1 MSIIKDFLLQLSL
14 MVVPIFINFTFVLE
28 KVKSHKNRNILMS
41 ILWGISILF
50 CMSFPVSLGQNVR
63 LDLRIVP
70 LILGSLYGGFWSSIF
85 LSALII
91 AYRLYSGFGIGFY
104 NTVLVLLLSIPVIL
118 IFQKYFAR
126 SEKRKRV
133 KIAVGLCLYYCF
145 IGFII
150 FIILRGFSIDY
161 TKVQIF
167 QLIFGA
173 IATWFFIVL
182 YETIIEINQIRT
194 ELQNAEKLKVIS
206 ELTSVFAHEIRNPMQ
221 VARGFLQLLNDP
233 DLPKGKKEYIQIS
246 LEELDRAN
254 EIINDFLAFGKP
266 VNNISE
272 RIDVGYQLHRVVKI
286 IQGYSLNHNVQIK
299 TEILEDGWIHANAQ
313 KLNQSLIN
321 IVKNAIE
328 SMPNGGMVWISS
340 TSTDDGFIRISIKD
354 QGIGMTKEQMDRL
367 GYPFYSLKES
377 GTGLG
382 MMVSYQIIRSFK
394 GKIQVKSEKDIGTEF
409 IIFLPKINGSS

>member
-1 MSIIKDFLLQLSL
+1 
-14 MVVPIFINFTFVLE
+14 MVVPIFINFSIVLE
-28 KVKSHKNRNILMS
+28 RVKSHKKRNIIMS

-50 CMSFPVSLGQNVR
+50 CMSFPVNLGQNVR

-126 SEKRKRV
+126 AEKRKRV
-133 KIAVGLCLYYCF
+133 KIAVGLSLYYCF

-150 FIILRGFSIDY
+150 FIILRGFSIEY
-161 TKVQIF
+161 AGVQII

-173 IATWFFIVL
+173 IATWFFIML
-182 YETIIEINQIRT
+182 YETLIEINHIRT

-221 VARGFLQLLNDP
+221 VARGFLQLLDEP
-233 DLPKGKKEYIQIS
+233 DLPNGKKEYIQIS

-266 VNNISE
+266 VINNNE
-272 RIDVGYQLHRVVKI
+272 RMEVGYQLQRVAKI
-286 IQGYSLNHNVQIK
+286 LQSYSLNHNVQIK
-299 TEILEDGWIHANAQ
+299 TDIVEDCWIFANGQ
-313 KLNQSLIN
+313 KFNQSLIN

-328 SMPNGGMVWISS
+328 SMPNGGMVWI
-340 TSTDDGFIRISIKD
+340 TCTPTNDGFINISIKD

-394 GKIQVKSEKDIGTEF
+394 GKIKVKSEKDKGTEF
-409 IIFLPKINGSS
+409 IILFPKIN

>member
-1 MSIIKDFLLQLSL
+1 MSIIKDFLLQLTL
-14 MVVPIFINFTFVLE
+14 MVVPIFINFSIVLE
-28 KVKSHKNRNILMS
+28 RVKSHKKRNIIMS

-50 CMSFPVSLGQNVR
+50 CMSFPVNLGQNVR

-118 IFQKYFAR
+118 ILQKYFAR
-126 SEKRKRV
+126 AEKRKRV
-133 KIAVGLCLYYCF
+133 KIAVGLSLYYCF

-150 FIILRGFSIDY
+150 FIILRGFSIEY
-161 TKVQIF
+161 AGVQII

-182 YETIIEINQIRT
+182 YETLIEINHIRT

-221 VARGFLQLLNDP
+221 VARGFLQLLDEP
-233 DLPKGKKEYIQIS
+233 DLPNGKKEYIQIS

-266 VNNISE
+266 VINNNE
-272 RIDVGYQLHRVVKI
+272 RMEVGYQLQRVAKI
-286 IQGYSLNHNVQIK
+286 LQSYSLNHNVQIK
-299 TEILEDGWIHANAQ
+299 TDIVEDCWIFANGQ
-313 KLNQSLIN
+313 KFNQSLIN

-328 SMPNGGMVWISS
+328 SMPNGGMVWI
-340 TSTDDGFIRISIKD
+340 TCTPTNDGFINISIKD

-394 GKIQVKSEKDIGTEF
+394 GKIKVKSEKDKGTEF
-409 IIFLPKINGSS
+409 IIFLPQIN